1 MNFTQLLSKKMGKC
15 PICGNKQLWFNDLPI
30 KAFCYGPE
38 SKPHKEGQKMVPAK
52 WLKKSLNYI
61 SFLFLAGGFLSLF
74 LISGIFCTF
83 LIFSEIIFC
92 NKDKSFNNIW
102 RYLSLVK

>member
-38 SKPHKEGQKMVPAK
+38 SKPHKEWSKMVPAK
-52 WLKKSLNYI
+52 WLKQ
-61 SFLFLAGGFLSLF
+61 
-74 LISGIFCTF
+74 
-83 LIFSEIIFC
+83 
-92 NKDKSFNNIW
+92 
-102 RYLSLVK
+102 